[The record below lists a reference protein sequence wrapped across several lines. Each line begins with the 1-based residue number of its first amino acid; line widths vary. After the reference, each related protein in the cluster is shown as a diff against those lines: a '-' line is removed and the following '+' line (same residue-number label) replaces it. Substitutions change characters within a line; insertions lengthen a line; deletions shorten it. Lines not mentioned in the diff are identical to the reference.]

1 MSPNRIKGGRGWT
14 IFRHKVKPKKD
25 RGGSHF
31 VGGGGHISPIIYSE
45 HTLGDNHKTHI
56 EPSIRGHNHKC
67 RIIRTW
73 LHTTI
78 PGVAEGNYHLPTAK

>member
-56 EPSIRGHNHKC
+56 EV
-67 RIIRTW
+67 RT
-73 LHTTI
+73 
-78 PGVAEGNYHLPTAK
+78 